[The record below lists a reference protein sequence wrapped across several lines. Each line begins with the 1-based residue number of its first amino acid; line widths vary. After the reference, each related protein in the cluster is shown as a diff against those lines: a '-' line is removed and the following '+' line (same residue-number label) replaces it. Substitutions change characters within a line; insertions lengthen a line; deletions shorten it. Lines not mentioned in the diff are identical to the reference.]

1 MKDGTA
7 VIQGSENMYLPLDH
21 SLGTT
26 RLDKMASPSTT
37 ETGSFVGRTH
47 TTYVRHRRGWVRPE
61 DDLTLEIQRSETRAL
76 EPSGFPHPGKAL
88 RIVEEAAPTL
98 FLVVP
103 PLQTVFGMPG
113 HG

>member
-47 TTYVRHRRGWVRPE
+47 NVCTTSSRLGPE